1 MMIHQPKYR
10 ELANGQAKPV
20 DGEADMGRQLLEL
33 RGGSRS
39 TQPPLNDQRKCNVTS
54 GEGPARDKWL
64 VETRR
69 FHQERKWI
77 EPKLIR
83 KIMSEETEPTILRD
97 IGELF
102 ALLWTLMFEPKDILK
117 MMDHLMY
124 QNRKL
129 DRCFALPALRQIDSV
144 CGVIVEGERIALG
157 RCCLIVGGN
166 PSSGRREQC
175 FEAQCCHLPCR
186 HEPQNRILTDRRK
199 IEFGRKP
206 GCNHRK
212 QSLTRGIAGVSKVRL
227 RPDLSAVNFGSCDRW
242 KSCRLFGVSDG
253 AIVIVRSANADN
265 DAFHMT

>member
-1 MMIHQPKYR
+1 
-10 ELANGQAKPV
+10 
-20 DGEADMGRQLLEL
+20 MGRQLLEL

-175 FEAQCCHLPCR
+175 SKAQRCHLPCR

-206 GCNHRK
+206 GCNRRK
-212 QSLTRGIAGVSKVRL
+212 QSLPRGIAGVCKVRL
-227 RPDLSAVNFGSCDRW
+227 RPDLGAVNFGACDRW
-242 KSCRLFGVSDG
+242 KSCHLFGVERWRHCHRKED
-253 AIVIVRSANADN
+253 RP
-265 DAFHMT
+265 TQ